1 MQIVWQDMRSAL
13 ILALALLAAACESSP
28 KTTPLPTAPSEEAPA
43 GDGGGGPSAPFVV
56 GNWNLEWFGSTT
68 EGPTDEALQQKN
80 VTTVMRAIDAQ
91 LWSVQEISSE
101 AQLRAVATD
110 LGNFEVVLGDGGSQK
125 LAALVR
131 RDRFDVLGSRVVLKD
146 KEADFNFRPPLE
158 LDLALRPGGRPLTF
172 IVVHLAAGTD
182 VASYEKRKLEAQL
195 LKGHLDAKP
204 AGTRVLVAGD
214 FNDGLEQSSYQR
226 SETPF
231 SILLSDPAY
240 AFTTK
245 GLKSPRYPRVIDHQL
260 VTDDLLA
267 GYVEGSAKVVD
278 GDTIIA
284 SGYTTTTSD
293 HDATRA
299 EYMLP

>member
-1 MQIVWQDMRSAL
+1 MRSAL
-13 ILALALLAAACESSP
+13 FLALICAACESSP
-28 KTTPLPTAPSEEAPA
+28 KTTPLPTLA
-43 GDGGGGPSAPFVV
+43 GDDAASGDAAGPSAPFVV
-56 GNWNLEWFGSTT
+56 ANWNLEWFGSTA

-80 VTTVMRAIDAQ
+80 VTAVMRTIDAQ
-91 LWSVQEISSE
+91 LWSVQEITSE
-101 AQLRAVATD
+101 PQLRAVATD

-131 RDRFDVLGSRVVLKD
+131 RDRFDIVGSRVVLKD

-158 LDLALRPGGRPLTF
+158 IDLALRPDGRPLTF

-195 LKGHLDAKP
+195 LKGHLDGKP

-214 FNDGLEQSSYQR
+214 FNDGLDKSSYQK

-231 SILLSDPAY
+231 TVLLSDPAY

-245 GLKSPRYPRVIDHQL
+245 GLTSSRYPRVIDHQL
-260 VTDDLLA
+260 VTDDLLP
-267 GYVEGSAKVVD
+267 GYVEGSAKVVN
-278 GDTIIA
+278 GDTIIP
-284 SGYTTTTSD
+284 SGYITTTSD
-293 HDATRA
+293 HDPTRA
-299 EYMLP
+299 EYRLP